1 MTVTCRKGGPKM
13 KTDRKRSRLLYL
25 LLVAVIQIP
34 LLDAPFFTGNFTS
47 SVLVRAQTEP
57 DRIQEAGKLYQKA
70 TELLNKGQLDAAL
83 ATFEEVLA
91 ILREIDERQ
100 GQAAT
105 INQIGQIYY
114 NLGEY
119 QQALD
124 NYETATR
131 IFKEFKNDGG
141 VAITMTNMAVV
152 YRNLGQYQKALSFYQ
167 EALAIFRSA
176 ANPLAE
182 ATTINNI
189 AAVYENLGRYETA
202 VSYYQKALEK
212 FKEMGDRRS
221 QAYALLNIGSAR
233 ENLGE
238 GDLALERYQQ
248 ALGIMREEEDRM
260 GEGRTLTYI
269 GLLHHRGDRSDEGL
283 SFLEKALTIRREIDD
298 RPGEAVTL
306 DYLGTV
312 YRDRGDPKKALK
324 RYRQALKIAKKIG
337 DRPGVGRTL
346 SNIGATYLAE
356 GKFGKATKNLTQAV
370 EIWESLRPGLSD
382 ENKVSLFDTQL
393 QTYSDLQSALVAQN
407 KTEKALEIAERGRAR
422 AFAELIAAGLGAQ
435 FAENFQTPAPPTVKE
450 IREIAKR
457 QQATL
462 VEYSI
467 ANDKL
472 YIWVVRPDGTIT
484 LRTVELGDLDL
495 SLGETVER
503 SQAAA
508 VAGASRSARDTVSN
522 LVLAARASA
531 AKPNLAYNLP
541 SGTRGNSTHIKN
553 QRLWKSYNLLIEPI
567 ADLLPIAPESP
578 VIPIP
583 QSSLFLI
590 PFAALQDDSGNYLIE
605 KHTIA
610 IAPSIQ
616 VLDLTYR
623 QQQQH
628 KNADASGDILIVG
641 NPAMP
646 SLPAT
651 WGEEPVPLDPLPHAE
666 EEAKAIAQL
675 LNTEPVLGA
684 AATETAIVEKMRN
697 ASIIHL
703 ATHGQ
708 LDELKDLSRMPG
720 AIALTPTDGEDGF
733 LTSSEIMTMK
743 LKAELVVI
751 SACNTGRGEITGD
764 GVIGLS
770 RAFLAAGVPSA
781 MVSLWSL
788 PDAPTAY
795 LNVEFYRYKQRGSD
809 RSVALRQAML
819 ATMKKYPH
827 PRDWAGLILLGAID

>member
-1 MTVTCRKGGPKM
+1 M
-13 KTDRKRSRLLYL
+13 KTDKKPSRLLYL
-25 LLVAVIQIP
+25 LLVAVVQIP
-34 LLDAPFFTGNFTS
+34 LFDAPFFTNNFTS
-47 SVLVRAQTEP
+47 SVPVRAQTQP
-57 DRIQEAGKLYQKA
+57 NGIQEAGKLYQKA
-70 TELLNKGQLDAAL
+70 TELLNQGQLDAAL

-114 NLGEY
+114 NLGKY

-124 NYETATR
+124 NYEAANR
-131 IFKEFKNDGG
+131 IFKQLKNDGG
-141 VAITMTNMAVV
+141 VAITLSNMAVV

-167 EALAIFRSA
+167 ESLGIFRSA
-176 ANPLAE
+176 DNPLAE

-212 FKEMGDRRS
+212 FQEIGDRRGE
-221 QAYALLNIGSAR
+221 AYALLNIGSAR

-238 GDLALERYQQ
+238 RDRALERYQQ
-248 ALGIMREEEDRM
+248 ALAIMRAEADRM

-269 GLLHHRGDRSDEGL
+269 GLLHHGGDRSNEGL
-283 SFLEKALTIRREIDD
+283 SFLEKALAIRREIDD

-312 YRDRGDPKKALK
+312 YRDRGDPKTALK
-324 RYRQALKIAKKIG
+324 HYRQALKIAKQIG

-346 SNIGATYLAE
+346 SNMGATYLAE
-356 GKFGKATKNLTQAV
+356 GKLRKATKNLTQAV

-393 QTYSDLQSALVAQN
+393 QTYSDLQSALIARN

-435 FAENFQTPAPPTVKE
+435 FAENFQTSAPPTVAE

-457 QQATL
+457 ERATL

-472 YIWVVRPDGTIT
+472 YIWVVQPDGTIT
-484 LRTVELGDLDL
+484 LRTVELGELDL
-495 SLGETVER
+495 SMGETVER

-508 VAGASRSARDTVSN
+508 VGGSSRDARDTVNN
-522 LVLAARASA
+522 LVQATRASA
-531 AKPNLAYNLP
+531 TKPNLAYNL
-541 SGTRGNSTHIKN
+541 RGAENSNHIKN

-567 ADLLPIAPESP
+567 ADLLPANPESP
-578 VIPIP
+578 VILIP

-628 KNADASGDILIVG
+628 KNADASDDILIVG

-646 SLPAT
+646 SLPPIL
-651 WGEEPVPLDPLPHAE
+651 GEQPIPLDPLPHAE

-675 LNTEPVLGA
+675 LHTEPVLGA

-697 ASIIHL
+697 ARVIHL
-703 ATHGQ
+703 ATHGL
-708 LDELKDLSRMPG
+708 LDELKDLSAMPG
-720 AIALTPTDGEDGF
+720 AIALTPTDSEDGF
-733 LTSSEIMTMK
+733 LTSSEIMTLK
-743 LKAELVVI
+743 LNAELVVM

-770 RAFLAAGVPSA
+770 RAFLTAGVPSA

-795 LNVEFYRYKQRGSD
+795 LNVEFYRQMERGSD

-819 ATMKKYPH
+819 ATMKQYPH

>member
-1 MTVTCRKGGPKM
+1 M
-13 KTDRKRSRLLYL
+13 KTDKKRSRLLYL

-34 LLDAPFFTGNFTS
+34 LFDAPFFTDNFTS
-47 SVLVRAQTEP
+47 SVLVRAQTQP
-57 DRIQEAGKLYQKA
+57 NRIQEAGKLYQQA

-83 ATFEEVLA
+83 TTFEEVLA

-100 GQAAT
+100 GEAAT
-105 INQIGQIYY
+105 VNQIGQIYY
-114 NLGEY
+114 NLSEY

-124 NYETATR
+124 NYKEANL
-131 IFKEFKNDGG
+131 IFKQLKNDGG
-141 VAITMTNMAVV
+141 VAITLTNMAVV

-167 EALAIFRSA
+167 ESLAILRSVE
-176 ANPLAE
+176 NPLAE

-212 FKEMGDRRS
+212 FQEIGDRRS
-221 QAYALLNIGSAR
+221 EAYALLNIGSAR

-238 GDLALERYQQ
+238 RDRALERYQQ
-248 ALGIMREEEDRM
+248 ALGIMRAEEDPM

-269 GLLHHRGDRSDEGL
+269 GWLHHRGDRTDEGL
-283 SFLEKALTIRREIDD
+283 IFLEKALAIRREIDD

-312 YRDRGDPKKALK
+312 YRDRGDPKTALK

-346 SNIGATYLAE
+346 SNMGATYLAE
-356 GKFGKATKNLTQAV
+356 GKFRKATKNLAQAV
-370 EIWESLRPGLSD
+370 EIWESLRPGLND

-393 QTYSDLQSALVAQN
+393 QTYSDLQSALIAQN

-435 FAENFQTPAPPTVKE
+435 FAENFQTSAPPTVAE

-457 QQATL
+457 LKATL

-472 YIWVVRPDGTIT
+472 YIWVVQPDGTIT
-484 LRTVELGDLDL
+484 LRTVELGELDL
-495 SLGETVER
+495 SLGDAVER

-508 VAGASRSARDTVSN
+508 VGGVSRGARDIVSN
-522 LVLAARASA
+522 LVLATRASA
-531 AKPNLAYNLP
+531 TKPNLAYNLP
-541 SGTRGNSTHIKN
+541 SATRGPDNSTHIKN

-567 ADLLPIAPESP
+567 ADLLPTNPESP
-578 VIPIP
+578 VILIP

-590 PFAALQDDSGNYLIE
+590 PFAALQDDSGSYLIE

-628 KNADASGDILIVG
+628 KSADTTGDILIVG
-641 NPAMP
+641 NPVMP
-646 SLPAT
+646 SLPSIF
-651 WGEEPVPLDPLPHAE
+651 GEEPIPLDPLPHAE

-675 LNTEPVLGA
+675 LDTEPVLGA

-703 ATHGQ
+703 ATHGL
-708 LDELKDLSRMPG
+708 LDELKHLSAMPG
-720 AIALTPTDGEDGF
+720 AIALAPTEDEDGF
-733 LTSSEIMTMK
+733 LTSSEIMTLK
-743 LKAELVVI
+743 LNAELVVM
-751 SACNTGRGEITGD
+751 SACNTGRGDITGD

-781 MVSLWSL
+781 IVSLWSL

-795 LNVEFYRYKQRGSD
+795 LNVEFYRYKKLGGD

-819 ATMKKYPH
+819 ATMKQYPH